1 MQTLYLS
8 REFLNSLNFD
18 EKVRKTMR
26 IYGFNNSVDFL
37 EGLKLLLSSKY
48 DFININ
54 EIKEYDKKHKKNFHM
69 YNGFISGDIGEYD
82 EIIISLSV
90 MKDGKLG
97 NVFVTQQIVPMITSM
112 LSKNMSFLVNKKIK
126 KIAVLTTHLSQK
138 MTPLA
143 NKIIGNDNTGSMIIK
158 ILNVLGFDVVE
169 FFPIKNSNV
178 GSFYSSLDEFID
190 HSNFINQSK
199 KMNTKHSH
207 VNLNQDSV
215 VVSFHENEKVEGQT
229 IKFVLLKALAAI
241 HLSDG
246 KYIDMSGLIARTD
259 NINKKGP
266 AENVAI
272 VDAYSK
278 HFFKNGL
285 STGLISRNLESDI
298 IYETSIPELEY
309 KSPEKPSIYVQEYL
323 RKPEYAYNSGGK
335 QVFKTYRDK
344 KLESFELHNYMCS
357 CHDES
362 HNYFISSSTS
372 RNYVEGH
379 HMIPMEYQE
388 EYWRESGINLDSTIN
403 IIPLCPNCHQK
414 IHKAIKS
421 ERIEIIIDVY
431 RKYEKTLKSLDLEL
445 SIEKF
450 ASLYNV
456 YIY

>member
-8 REFLNSLNFD
+8 RKFLESLKFD
-18 EKVRKTMR
+18 DKVKKTMR
-26 IYGFNNSVDFL
+26 IYGFKSSIEFL

-54 EIKEYDKKHKKNFHM
+54 EIKEYEKKYEKTFHM

-97 NVFVTQQIVPMITSM
+97 NVFVTQQIVPMITAM
-112 LSKNMSFLVNKKIK
+112 LSKNMNFLVNKKIK
-126 KIAVLTTHLSQK
+126 KIAIMTTHLSKK
-138 MTPLA
+138 MTPSA
-143 NKIIGNDNTGSMIIK
+143 NQIIGNDNTGSMIIR

-169 FFPIKNSNV
+169 LFPIKNSNV

-199 KMNTKHSH
+199 KMNTNHNH
-207 VNLNQDSV
+207 ININHNIV

-241 HLSDG
+241 QLSDG
-246 KYIDMSGLIARTD
+246 KYIDMRSLLARTE
-259 NINKKGP
+259 NINKNGP
-266 AENVAI
+266 AENVSI
-272 VDAYSK
+272 VDTYSK
-278 HFFKNGL
+278 YFFENDLSIGLNSKNIK
-285 STGLISRNLESDI
+285 SEI
-298 IYETSIPELEY
+298 IYETSTPAVKYSTQLN
-309 KSPEKPSIYVQEYL
+309 SSIYVQEYF
-323 RKPEYAYNSGGK
+323 RKPEYTFNSGGK

-357 CHDES
+357 CHNES
-362 HNYFISSSTS
+362 HNYFISSSTN

-388 EYWRESGINLDSTIN
+388 EYWKELGVNLDSTIN
-403 IIPLCPNCHQK
+403 IIPLCPNCHQR

-431 RKYEKTLKSLDLEL
+431 RKYENALKSMDLDL

-450 ASLYNV
+450 AALYNV